1 MFKKLFF
8 LLVLTSTTFLMT
20 AQSVEEILN
29 NYFENTGGLEKWQ
42 SLESQRMEGKVF
54 VQGMELPGTMTF
66 AKPNKNRQEFSVQ
79 GMNIVQAYD
88 GKTAWAINPFQSGP
102 DPQKLPAEMAEDM
115 QDQDFPSIYLNYKE
129 NGHTLE
135 YEGTEEVEGTECY
148 KIKATRKN
156 GKVEY
161 HFFDSEYF
169 IPVMVRTTA
178 SSGPAKG
185 QTSETFVSNYDEVDG
200 MMLPFSIETKMNGQS
215 MMKVTISKVE
225 LNPEID
231 DSIFAFPG
239 EDTEEVVEEV
249 VEEVIEEVE
258 AAPVPA
264 PVKKGE
270 KVKKDKQKK
279 SKKDKN

>member
-8 LLVLTSTTFLMT
+8 LLVLTSTTILVN
-20 AQSVEEILN
+20 AQTVEEILN

-42 SLESQRMEGKVF
+42 SLETQKMEGKIF

-79 GMNIVQAYD
+79 GMDIVQAYD
-88 GKTAWAINPFQSGP
+88 GETAWGINPFQSGTE
-102 DPQKLPAEMAEDM
+102 PQKLPAEMAEDM

-161 HFFDSEYF
+161 HYFDAEYY
-169 IPVMVRTTA
+169 IPVMVKTTA

-185 QTSETFVSNYDEVDG
+185 QTSETFVSNYEEVDG
-200 MMLPFSIETKMNGQS
+200 MMLPMAIETKMNGQT
-215 MMKVTISKVE
+215 MMKITISNVE

-231 DSIFAFPG
+231 DSIFAFP
-239 EDTEEVVEEV
+239 EEEAEEEVMEEMEVMEEV
-249 VEEVIEEVE
+249 EEVE

-270 KVKKDKQKK
+270 KETKTKK
-279 SKKDKN
+279 KKDKN